1 MEMEKG
7 KNVDNDQL
15 VLEQKAYEI
24 KDTNPKDYNLYKDI
38 QIRTEGMIYLGV
50 VGPVRTGK
58 STFIK
63 RFMDLLVLPFMDNAY
78 EKERTMDEM
87 PQSGIGKTITTTEPK
102 FIPKEAASVTL
113 QGGISL
119 KVRLVDCVGFLIPGA
134 AGALEAE
141 TERMVKTPWSD
152 EEMPFA
158 KAAEIGT
165 EKVIKDHSTIGIAVF
180 SDGSFGEFSRNDFA
194 EAEDKT
200 VRQLKQSGK
209 PFIII
214 LNSTKPYS
222 SETGKMADGLKNK
235 YGVTVL
241 PMNCAQ
247 MKSDDV
253 KKILEESLYEF
264 PVSQV
269 EFYMPRWMEMLPSD
283 HEMKQSFM
291 KTIRELMKSV
301 TTMHQFMNQE
311 LVWDCPYIQEMRI
324 DDISLADGIIKI
336 QLDVHDKYYYE
347 MLSDMMEQKIEN
359 EYQLMKLL
367 KEFAAMKKEYVK
379 VENALEQ
386 VRLRGYGVVTP
397 ETDEIVLSQPEVIR
411 HGNKY
416 GVKIKAESPS
426 IHMIRANVETE
437 IAPIVGS
444 EEQAK
449 DLISYIQDNSS
460 EESGIWNTNIFGKT
474 VEQLVQDGI
483 HGKIN
488 RMGDECQLKL
498 QDTMQKIVNDSNG
511 KVICIII

>member
-1 MEMEKG
+1 M
-7 KNVDNDQL
+7 
-15 VLEQKAYEI
+15 
-24 KDTNPKDYNLYKDI
+24 
-38 QIRTEGMIYLGV
+38 
-50 VGPVRTGK
+50 
-58 STFIK
+58 
-63 RFMDLLVLPFMDNAY
+63 
-78 EKERTMDEM
+78 
-87 PQSGIGKTITTTEPK
+87 
-102 FIPKEAASVTL
+102 
-113 QGGISL
+113 
-119 KVRLVDCVGFLIPGA
+119 
-134 AGALEAE
+134 
-141 TERMVKTPWSD
+141 
-152 EEMPFA
+152 
-158 KAAEIGT
+158 
-165 EKVIKDHSTIGIAVF
+165 
-180 SDGSFGEFSRNDFA
+180 

-200 VRQLKQSGK
+200 VKQLKESGK

-222 SETGKMADGLKNK
+222 EDTVKIADMLRGKYN
-235 YGVTVL
+235 VTVL
-241 PMNCAQ
+241 PINCAQ
-247 MKSDDV
+247 MKSVDV

-301 TTMHQFMNQE
+301 TTMQQFMNKE
-311 LVWDCPYIQEMRI
+311 LLWDCPYIQEMRI
-324 DDISLADGIIKI
+324 DEISLADGIIKI

-379 VENALEQ
+379 VESALEQ
-386 VRLRGYGVVTP
+386 VRMRGYGVVTP
-397 ETDEIVLSQPEVIR
+397 ETDEIILSEPEVIR

-437 IAPIVGS
+437 IAPIVGN

-449 DLISYIQDNSS
+449 DLITYIKENSS
-460 EESGIWNTNIFGKT
+460 EEDGIWNTNIFGKT